1 MVDFQPKLAHFQ
13 EIKVYVE
20 ESMLEMGRNAL
31 PHGNDKP
38 IPLLLVGIAISYH
51 MVSSIQLVCD
61 FILTQINSNSSKNS
75 LFNAQIYMT
84 LPWQSWKIKS
94 ISSHT
99 VAAKTSKFQPQWK
112 THMHVHRHE
121 QTTLPPPPSTLM
133 FTLMSHANHCAKGGV
148 L

>member
-1 MVDFQPKLAHFQ
+1 
-13 EIKVYVE
+13 
-20 ESMLEMGRNAL
+20 MLEMGRNAL

-84 LPWQSWKIKS
+84 LP
-94 ISSHT
+94 
-99 VAAKTSKFQPQWK
+99 
-112 THMHVHRHE
+112 
-121 QTTLPPPPSTLM
+121 
-133 FTLMSHANHCAKGGV
+133 
-148 L
+148 